1 MSREKL
7 IRVLG
12 TLRIA
17 KSNLA
22 RGDCRCGA
30 LLGVISLIE
39 NQTALEMKDR
49 FLPILRQKKTMLY

>member
-17 KSNLA
+17 KSNLVK
-22 RGDCRCGA
+22 GDCRFGA
-30 LLGVISLIE
+30 LLGLISLIE
-39 NQTALEMKDR
+39 NQTALEM
-49 FLPILRQKKTMLY
+49 FIP

>member
-39 NQTALEMKDR
+39 NQTALEM
-49 FLPILRQKKTMLY
+49 FIP